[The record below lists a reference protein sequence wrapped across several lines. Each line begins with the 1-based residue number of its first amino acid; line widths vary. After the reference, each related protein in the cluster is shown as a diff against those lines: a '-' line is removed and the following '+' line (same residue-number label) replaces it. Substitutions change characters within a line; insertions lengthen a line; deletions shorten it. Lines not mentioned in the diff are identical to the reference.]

1 MNNSLGTFMVI
12 AAVMLIIATLLFG
25 VAYDALK
32 DKNDTHEDLM
42 KTEHQI
48 ESK

>member
-1 MNNSLGTFMVI
+1 MLI
-12 AAVMLIIATLLFG
+12 AAVMLIIVTLLFG

-32 DKNDTHEDLM
+32 EKNDKHEGLM

-48 ESK
+48 ERK